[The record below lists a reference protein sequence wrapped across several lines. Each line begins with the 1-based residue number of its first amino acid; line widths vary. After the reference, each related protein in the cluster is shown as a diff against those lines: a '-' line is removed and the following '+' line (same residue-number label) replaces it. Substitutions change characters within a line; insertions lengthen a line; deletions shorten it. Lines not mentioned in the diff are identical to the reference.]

1 MEVFDAFKDDLF
13 KKLFKEADAFLAL
26 TNPRAVISASST
38 NGEQVRSARSATQGE
53 GRKVKEEKER
63 ERKRREEK
71 RREEKRRAGI
81 PTAFQLWNSTKQ
93 RISLSRRFTCTS

>member
-71 RREEKRRAGI
+71 RREEKSRDS
-81 PTAFQLWNSTKQ
+81 NS
-93 RISLSRRFTCTS
+93 ISALE